1 MKEAKIYLAG
11 AIFDTVSDSAP
22 LTRVQQFLSGYLAES
37 GLTAPAPSVYL
48 EKSRFGRAG
57 LFLESGFDVV
67 PADSETYQIALSAL
81 FDAGRENAPSEF
93 IFGFADQVPDRFLR
107 KLQGIG
113 KRTILSV
120 GGGIPPECDAWLD
133 LGALFAESGTGFAS
147 AKGDSAKAG
156 PAKPEGKQPV
166 IIPLP
171 PREPELQ
178 HFSGSAKSESPRQ
191 AVPPAAEKPVPQT
204 PAPAAAAAPA
214 AVPPVAPAAPAAAKP
229 AAPAKSAVPPAPAK
243 PAPVSSPVPTPA
255 ADSAELPA
263 PAGTPA
269 PAAVAPVSPQ
279 IDISD
284 LVQAVGNDTVQLEIS
299 VKDQVKE
306 LLRALGEKRIPLSEL
321 AASIRMQPSEA
332 GKGGSVFVQ
341 PLLPEDIRSIDDG
354 GQVTVCRTDQPELD
368 PVPAQVGA
376 WLLQNDRLLNSE
388 LNEMVSEHSSGVSL
402 AELADKVKS
411 LHPILDGHIN
421 EEWIASH
428 LPHGV
433 SSYRPASGPVAI
445 RVQAPP
451 LTKPISIYPDFE
463 SVSKRAAL
471 MKDFCRWR
479 VRKEKKGTDAENQRK
494 ESDFFQQAKYLFVNL
509 GALPADM
516 REEDVLMFADCY
528 EALEIITRLLAACL
542 DGKLIPTADRDQIGQ
557 CCADSICLLKTA
569 LLEKG
574 IELSSDGV
582 QRDAYDE
589 LSKFTKQYRVFL
601 QNMKFE
607 DRMNV
612 ADRKD
617 IKNQFQ
623 EMERRLTRQDTA
635 KKKKQLQ
642 GRINYHLDKIKDAL
656 PGDIHDWNV
665 VVASV
670 TELVQECGVTWT
682 SDEIKGYLKPF
693 IGKIPEEVEMTD
705 LFIRIVQYIEV
716 GADPEAL
723 RRPTHMAVRD
733 LKISPAVRK
742 VRKAYKGTKMV
753 FVGGTPQ
760 PHIIERLKLYLQV
773 EDVLWEE
780 HTHGDSLSRF
790 QSALNDEAVRLVAV
804 YIPWCSHKHSEEFK
818 KMVSAAGKDFVRV
831 TKGTNP
837 DTIAAA
843 ICEQI
848 HLK

>member
-11 AIFDTVSDSAP
+11 AMFDSVSDSMP
-22 LTRVQQFLSGYLAES
+22 LTSVQQFLSRYLAEN
-37 GLTAPAPSVYL
+37 GLAAPSPAVYL
-48 EKSRFGRAG
+48 EKNRFGRAG
-57 LFLESGFDVV
+57 LFLESGFDVI

-93 IFGFADQVPDRFLR
+93 IFGFADRVPDRFLR
-107 KLQGIG
+107 KLGGIG
-113 KRTILSV
+113 KRTILTV
-120 GGGIPPECDAWLD
+120 GGGIPPECDACLNIET
-133 LGALFAESGTGFAS
+133 LLAGSKTSAPAS
-147 AKGDSAKAG
+147 KSEPAKPA

-166 IIPLP
+166 IVPLP

-178 HFSGSAKSESPRQ
+178 RFSASAKSESPRP

-204 PAPAAAAAPA
+204 P
-214 AVPPVAPAAPAAAKP
+214 VPPAAPAAPKP
-229 AAPAKSAVPPAPAK
+229 AAPVKNTVPPAAPK
-243 PAPVSSPVPTPA
+243 SAPVSSPVPAPPAPA
-255 ADSAELPA
+255 ADSAEQPA
-263 PAGTPA
+263 PAGTHA
-269 PAAVAPVSPQ
+269 PAAAAPVSTR
-279 IDISD
+279 IDLSD
-284 LVQAVGNDTVQLEIS
+284 LVQAVGTDTLQLEIS

-306 LLRALGEKRIPLSEL
+306 LLKALGEKRIPTSEL
-321 AASIRMQPSEA
+321 AASIGMPSSETE
-332 GKGGSVFVQ
+332 KRDNVFVQ
-341 PLLPEDIRSIDDG
+341 TLLPEDIRSIDDG
-354 GQVTVCRTDQPELD
+354 GHMTVCRTEQPELD
-368 PVPAQVGA
+368 PVPARIGA

-388 LNEMVSEHSSGVSL
+388 LTEMVTEHSNGVSL
-402 AELADKVKS
+402 SDLADKVKS
-411 LHPILDGHIN
+411 LHPILEGHIN

-433 SSYRPASGPVAI
+433 SSYRPAKGPVAI

-451 LTKPISIYPDFE
+451 LTKPVSIYPDFE

-479 VRKEKKGTDAENQRK
+479 VRKEKKGTSAENQQK
-494 ESDFFQQAKYLFVNL
+494 ESDFYQQAKYLFVNL

-516 REEDVLMFADCY
+516 REEDILMFADCY
-528 EALEIITRLLAACL
+528 ESLEIITRLLAACL
-542 DGKLIPTADRDQIGQ
+542 DGKLVPTADRDQIGQ

-601 QNMKFE
+601 KNMRFE
-607 DRMNV
+607 DRMDV
-612 ADRKD
+612 AARKD
-617 IKNQFQ
+617 IKSQFQ
-623 EMERRLTRQDTA
+623 EMEKRLTRQDTA

-642 GRINYHLDKIKDAL
+642 SKINYHLGKIKDAM

-670 TELVQECGVTWT
+670 TELVQECGVAWT

-716 GADPEAL
+716 GTDPEAL

-742 VRKAYKGTKMV
+742 VRKAYKGSKMV

-780 HTHGDSLSRF
+780 HSHGDSLSRF

-843 ICEQI
+843 ICEQT